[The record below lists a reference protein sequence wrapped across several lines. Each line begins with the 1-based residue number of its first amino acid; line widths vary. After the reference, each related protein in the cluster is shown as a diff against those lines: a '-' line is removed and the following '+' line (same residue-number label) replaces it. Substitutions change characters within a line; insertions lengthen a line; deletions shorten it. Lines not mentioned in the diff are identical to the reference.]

1 MDGSSRVSTYHATM
15 AAKPELMSHW
25 YCSIVPT
32 PLCVGVF
39 GREKGGRCRPPSNR
53 AHYPCV
59 LCLRRMAYGC
69 PGAAYAALGLPQDC
83 GILFLG
89 VETLRFIVVPLVVLA
104 LSLPVQAFDPL
115 LFVAHSLHE
124 TNHRQT
130 YHFAERSVWWH
141 GGPAHFV
148 QVDPH
153 EDYIRD
159 YHMFWHAALDVM

>member
-59 LCLRRMAYGC
+59 ECLAWHRARGALAPPTRRRGYILRLELDEMAELQPPY
-69 PGAAYAALGLPQDC
+69 PPMS
-83 GILFLG
+83 
-89 VETLRFIVVPLVVLA
+89 LRP
-104 LSLPVQAFDPL
+104 SLTQKMAI
-115 LFVAHSLHE
+115 S
-124 TNHRQT
+124 
-130 YHFAERSVWWH
+130 
-141 GGPAHFV
+141 
-148 QVDPH
+148 
-153 EDYIRD
+153 
-159 YHMFWHAALDVM
+159 